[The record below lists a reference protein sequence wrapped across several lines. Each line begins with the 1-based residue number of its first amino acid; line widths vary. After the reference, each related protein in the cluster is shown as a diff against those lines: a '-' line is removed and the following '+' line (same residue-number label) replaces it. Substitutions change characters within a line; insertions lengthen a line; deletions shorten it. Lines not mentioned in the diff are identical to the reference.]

1 MAQTKAH
8 DLEAF
13 CATCPSQEEVGT
25 ILRKLGFRLVF
36 HMEAQCDHRYQ
47 LPPLPAQYH
56 YRHESGAEALYLAGR
71 DTPMHEGG
79 SAFPP
84 HASRF
89 WLTCGADEGIIRMAM
104 STLALNFQFT
114 WQEAHEKG
122 KNGDD
127 EQEVA

>member
-8 DLEAF
+8 ELEAF
-13 CATCPSQEEVGT
+13 CSTCPSREEVGT
-25 ILRKLGFRLVF
+25 ILEKLGFRLVF

-56 YRHESGAEALYLAGR
+56 YRHESGAEAMYLAGR
-71 DTPMHEGG
+71 DTPMHEGE
-79 SAFPP
+79 SSFPP

-89 WLTCGADEGIIRMAM
+89 WLTCGADKGIVRMAM

-114 WQEAHEKG
+114 WQAMHVGLE
-122 KNGDD
+122 NGDD